1 VNLAAHRIDV
11 RHNTVSVD
19 GGVQEQTTKSRS
31 ERRTL
36 PLSDTAV
43 AALLTW
49 QLRQAEEREGQE
61 AWGTCS
67 QWRTADRL
75 SRVHHP
81 AVPRDSEAG

>member
-1 VNLAAHRIDV
+1 MNLAAHRIDV

-61 AWGTCS
+61 AWQTQGHVFTMEDG
-67 QWRTADRL
+67 RPL
-75 SRVHHP
+75 
-81 AVPRDSEAG
+81 VPRTSPGCST